1 MNNWQRSLKSHNK
14 TERTVQTQEVIS
26 MADLKTLLG
35 DKYKEGMTIEELMEL
50 EVETPKA
57 DKTAYENLKK
67 RFDEVASEAAA
78 YKKQIRATMSD
89 AEQKAAADA
98 EELARVLEE
107 NKQLKSEKAIAEN
120 AKGLVAI
127 GYDEDLAT
135 EVATALY
142 NGDADTVIR
151 AQAKFVDAQKKAVLA
166 EAVKN
171 NPVPPAAGSSG
182 TDITKEALRKMSPM
196 ERFEFAQ
203 KNPEQYKQIYG
214 GS

>member
-1 MNNWQRSLKSHNK
+1 
-14 TERTVQTQEVIS
+14 

-35 DKYKEGMTIEELMEL
+35 DKYQEGMTIEELMEI
-50 EVETPKA
+50 EVEVPKT
-57 DKTAYENLKK
+57 DKAAYENLKK
-67 RFDEVASEAAA
+67 RFDEVASEAAS
-78 YKKQIRATMSD
+78 YKKQIRATMTE

-120 AKGLVAI
+120 AKGLVAL
-127 GYDEDLAT
+127 GYDEALAN

-142 NGDADTVIR
+142 NGDSETVIR

-171 NPVPPAAGSSG
+171 TPVPPASGSDG
-182 TDITKEALRKMSPM
+182 VEMTKEALRKMSPM
-196 ERFEFAQ
+196 ERFEFSQ
-203 KNPEQYKQIYG
+203 KHPEQYKQIYG

>member
-1 MNNWQRSLKSHNK
+1 
-14 TERTVQTQEVIS
+14 

-35 DKYKEGMTIEELMEL
+35 DKYKDGMTIEELMEL